1 MPARLRRAPSLAE
14 LASEVA
20 VAELAVEVALRRE
33 DRDSGFVPANARRAR
48 FPHEVAAGVNF
59 AAAEQVVDDAAA
71 RMLARVELA
80 TARVGEA
87 LEAHLRTLPTG
98 RAMIEYLANLNDPAR
113 RVDWPGYREAI
124 ADLPTEVAAELRRVV
139 DDGALAVL
147 GEARAQG
154 VPAAALGDLGDLT
167 DDQRRRLDL
176 GRDRVANI
184 PGNRVRELAGRF
196 VHDFPVFNFEH
207 DPESFLRIMRAN
219 VVDVPSGLAGSAVRS
234 EAQQAHGVGRQRGA
248 AGVARPARI
257 YASELLDRSTCGPC
271 SLVDGREFPTEAA
284 ARIDYPHGVYRNC
297 EGGARCRG
305 TLVFVWETEEPP
317 TEEGP
322 GNLPPAP
329 TGRGGRPGDPILDL
343 GGQGGAARL
352 ELSRRALR
360 DVYGVELVDGQRV
373 RITGGTV
380 HRRPVVA
387 GTLEQRAGR
396 LLFVEDG
403 IGDDPGPLLDI
414 LDGYLA
420 RIPPELGTG
429 GLDLLAL
436 SNNDYD
442 LPSAIGG
449 TTAATSSG
457 DTIVFWRGFG
467 HRSNASDG
475 ELFDHELGH
484 SSMHHWNDTLGPAA
498 RRTDAGD
505 LTNPND
511 PAWRLGRAGSDPGDA
526 WAAAMESDRARALAA
541 EERLSKLWQKVARER
556 PELVGTDGFLAEVER
571 RIGRMRG
578 DNRAAMAT
586 IRTRFREVDRPPG
599 SFAARPSGV
608 GTYDGVSR
616 AGVSDY
622 GSSKP
627 VEDWAEAFRLYLRAR
642 RNGKLGQIEGT
653 YADVSFADLYP
664 ARAELLDALFAGGR
678 TYHRRLGAGAGDT

>member
-14 LASEVA
+14 LAREVE

-33 DRDSGFVPANARRAR
+33 DVESGFVPARARRAR

-59 AAAEQVVDDAAA
+59 AEVEQVVDDAAA

-80 TARVGEA
+80 TQRAAAA
-87 LEAHLRTLPTG
+87 LEAHLRTLPNG
-98 RAMIEYLANLNDPAR
+98 RAMIEFLAGLDDPAR
-113 RVDWPGYREAI
+113 RAAMWPGYAEAV
-124 ADLPTEVAAELRRVV
+124 AGLPAEVADELRRVV
-139 DDGALAVL
+139 DDGALQAL
-147 GEARAQG
+147 GEARRQG
-154 VPAAALGDLGDLT
+154 VPVAALGDLGDLT
-167 DDQRRRLDL
+167 DEQRRRLDL
-176 GRDRVANI
+176 GRDRIANI
-184 PGNRVRELAGRF
+184 PGNRVRDLSSNWI
-196 VHDFPVFNFEH
+196 HNFPVFNFEG
-207 DPESFLRIMRAN
+207 DPDALAKIFRAN
-219 VVDVPSGLAGSAVRS
+219 VVDVPSGLAGADIRA

-271 SLVDGREFPTEAA
+271 SLVDGREYASEAA
-284 ARIDYPHGVYRNC
+284 ARLDYPHGVYRAC

-305 TLVFVWETEEPP
+305 TLVFVWSTEEPATP
-317 TEEGP
+317 GE

-329 TGRGGRPGDPILDL
+329 PGRGGRPGDPILDL
-343 GGQGGAARL
+343 GGQGGAARI

-360 DVYGVELVDGQRV
+360 DVHGVELADGQRV
-373 RITGGTV
+373 RISGGNV
-380 HRRPVVA
+380 HGRAIVA
-387 GTLEQRAGR
+387 GTLEARRGR

-420 RIPPELGTG
+420 RIPDELGTG

-436 SNNDYD
+436 SNNDYE

-467 HRSNASDG
+467 HRADAGDG

-484 SSMHHWNDTLGPAA
+484 SAMHHWNNTLGPAA
-498 RRTDAGD
+498 RVTDAGD
-505 LTNPND
+505 RVNVND
-511 PAWRLGRAGSDPGDA
+511 PAWRLGRAGSDPGYQWAEAMQRDA
-526 WAAAMESDRARALAA
+526 DRALAA
-541 EERLSKLWQKVARER
+541 EERLGNAARKLARER
-556 PELVGTDGFLAEVER
+556 PDLVGTDEFDAEIER
-571 RIGRMRG
+571 RIARMRG

-586 IRTRFREVDRPPG
+586 IRPRFRETNRPAG
-599 SFAARPSGV
+599 SFAARPGGI
-608 GTYDGVSR
+608 GTYDGRS
-616 AGVSDY
+616 APGVSDY

-627 VEDWAEAFRLYLRAR
+627 VEDWAEAFRLYLRDR
-642 RNGKLGQIEGT
+642 RDGRLGET
-653 YADVSFADLYP
+653 PSTLAPVTFADLYP

-678 TYHRRLGAGAGDT
+678 TYHRRLGAGGA